1 MLSFALY
8 MRSLKIS
15 AFLVCCKQFRMLM
28 MLSDG
33 DQLLFPH
40 VLLVVTVL

>member
-1 MLSFALY
+1 METERRLTLMLSFALY

-15 AFLVCCKQFRMLM
+15 AFLICCKQFRMLM

-33 DQLLFPH
+33 DQ
-40 VLLVVTVL
+40 